1 MPARIVVT
9 ASDNANALYAFQ
21 IWPVENTNLVVKAQ
35 ESKGKEVN
43 NITYP
48 L

>member
-1 MPARIVVT
+1 MPACIAVV

-21 IWPVENTNLVVKAQ
+21 IWPVENTNSVVNAQ
-35 ESKGKEVN
+35 KSKGKKVN
-43 NITYP
+43 NVTYP